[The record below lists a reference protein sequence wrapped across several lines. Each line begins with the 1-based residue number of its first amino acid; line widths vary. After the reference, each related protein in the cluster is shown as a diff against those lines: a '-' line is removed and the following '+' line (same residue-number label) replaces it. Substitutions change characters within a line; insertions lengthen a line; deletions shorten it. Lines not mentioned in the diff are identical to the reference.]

1 MDSYDKYK
9 LVTAK
14 LLILYNKYTE
24 LIYLCDNF
32 DINRI
37 NNFLIN
43 IIEYHNFYI
52 YNGDKG
58 ELSNGYSDMSDIERL
73 SSSIIATDD
82 YTNMITYMKKNFSNI
97 FEKYQIFI
105 SEIDEFIYEYNNYI
119 INKENID
126 LIEKTKDEYKFV
138 ISNLEELEQRLL
150 EIIDNNI
157 IPDTLQG
164 ININVVLITNNS
176 LIYKTIGY
184 LVIKKLLIKN
194 LHIINKEAYEISN
207 SDFIEFKN
215 KFYKIYLNVYKEFL
229 IKLKEDIE
237 IFDTDF
243 INNLKNK
250 ININKYRE
258 ILKKIMD
265 LTAQKETENNKAD
278 AEDDDED
285 DDEAGAEAEDTKKYK
300 LEEKRVEKEIAEK
313 KYELQLEIVSN
324 LKDKIKDLKNTST

>member
-184 LVIKKLLIKN
+184 WVIKKLLIKN

-300 LEEKRVEKEIAEK
+300 LEEKRVDKEIAEK